1 MNKKFLSVAISLFLL
16 LSVVDFSFAA
26 KKDVA
31 DPVLQQIISELNDR
45 MPRFI
50 NKYGAAVFV
59 ADEQIT
65 RGALLQALYEFD
77 KKSSGSSSSVSTAD
91 VISKKDYDALNAK
104 VVALEKKLRN
114 GGGSTS
120 GGGSASIDIVQV
132 MNDLEPNM
140 PMILDNTLSSS
151 KVFRDLEAKVKSGSG
166 GASATVSGSGGVSQ
180 AVVTSLQRNV
190 SELSTKVN
198 NMETILAK
206 KPDSKSEVSS
216 AVLKDL
222 QKNIN
227 DLNTKFNNMETT
239 LAKGGNDS
247 KSNVSSAVLK
257 DLQKNIND
265 LNTKFN
271 NMETTLAKGGSDSK
285 SNVSSSVLK
294 DLQKN
299 INDMNTKINNVESS
313 LASLGKDSSKVSSS
327 ANNAQVLYEIKNF
340 KNDINTVNKKI
351 ADMETKLASSKGSS
365 SVSNSP
371 SQEEVNS
378 LKKTLAQ
385 MQQSYVTLGKRL
397 DSMEKEQSALASAS
411 SSGNATALSTAQ
423 MRQINSKINSIRE
436 EVDNIKVGSSKVS
449 SDKSSADIKKIEKRL
464 SNLEN
469 SERSSGSSESSSG
482 SSKTSTVAKVS
493 LGLSLVAALFI
504 AR

>member
-1 MNKKFLSVAISLFLL
+1 MNKKFLSLSLSLFMLI
-16 LSVVDFSFAA
+16 SMVDISFAA
-26 KKDVA
+26 KKDVS

-77 KKSSGSSSSVSTAD
+77 KKSSSSSAAAASTASTAG
-91 VISKKDYDALNAK
+91 VISKKDYDALTAK
-104 VVALEKKLRN
+104 VAALEKKVKS
-114 GGGSTS
+114 GSGTSSSGGSS
-120 GGGSASIDIVQV
+120 EVDIVQI

-140 PMILDNTLSSS
+140 PMMLDNSLASS
-151 KVFRDLEAKVKSGSG
+151 KVFKQLEAKVNAGGSVGASASSGSG
-166 GASATVSGSGGVSQ
+166 VSQ
-180 AVVTSLQRNV
+180 SVV
-190 SELSTKVN
+190 
-198 NMETILAK
+198 
-206 KPDSKSEVSS
+206 
-216 AVLKDL
+216 KDL

-227 DLNTKFNNMETT
+227 DLNTKVNSMETAM
-239 LAKGGNDS
+239 AKN
-247 KSNVSSAVLK
+247 
-257 DLQKNIND
+257 
-265 LNTKFN
+265 
-271 NMETTLAKGGSDSK
+271 SDSK
-285 SNVSSSVLK
+285 TNVSSSVLK

-299 INDMNTKINNVESS
+299 INDLNTKVNTMETTLAKKTDSKSDVSKTTLTDMQKSINDMNSKINNVESS
-313 LASLGKDSSKVSSS
+313 LAALGKDGSKVGSS

-340 KNDINTVNKKI
+340 KNDMNTVNKKI

-371 SQEEVNS
+371 TQEEVNS
-378 LKKTLAQ
+378 LKKTLVQ
-385 MQQSYVTLGKRL
+385 MQQSYVTLGKRI
-397 DSMEKEQSALASAS
+397 DSMEKEQSLLAS
-411 SSGNATALSTAQ
+411 SSSSSGGSASLSAAQ
-423 MRQINSKINSIRE
+423 IKQINSKINSIRE
-436 EVDNIKVGSSKVS
+436 EVDNIKVDTSKIS
-449 SDKSSADIKKIEKRL
+449 KDSKSSADIKKIEKRL

-469 SERSSGSSESSSG
+469 SDRSGSGSSESGSG